1 VKRLIAIAALFGL
14 CATLAVFASGSGDG
28 DAYLVRTDFRN
39 AFSVIPG
46 EDVKIAGVKV
56 GSIDDLDVTDRHT
69 ASVVLRI
76 DRPGF
81 QDFREDA
88 TCIIRPQS
96 LIGEKYVECTPTQPR
111 PQGAPEAKPLRKL
124 EDGEGKGQHVLPGLQ
139 SAPVDLDLVNNI
151 LRLPYRQRLSL
162 ILSELGAG
170 LAGRGQDLNQII
182 RDADPGLKATD
193 KVLKILAEQ
202 NRVLANLA
210 RDSDTIMRP
219 LARERDKVADFVVQA
234 NTTAQATAERSA
246 DLERNIQKLPEFLR
260 QLRPTMSR
268 LGSLSDEFTPLLADL
283 GDVAP
288 DVGRFIKELGP
299 FSRQATPALR
309 ALGDTSVVGR
319 RALLS
324 SRPIVEDLRDFAV
337 QAKPL
342 STNLE
347 ALLTSFKETGGVERL
362 MDYLFYQVAA
372 INGFDQYGH
381 YLRAQLI
388 VNLCST
394 YAVTNDVSCSA
405 NFTSEGARASASSR
419 SAQSALDA
427 IADGRS
433 PALARTDA
441 VLRGMDPDEVLAR
454 TGKQRTDARLAPLP
468 ERDKGGDDAPLKLP
482 AQFLPAGPDGGTSE
496 QAPTPAPSTTAPGE
510 DSSAAESLLDYL
522 LGGG

>member
-1 VKRLIAIAALFGL
+1 MKRLLAIAALLGL
-14 CATLAVFASGSGDG
+14 CATFAVFGSGSGDG
-28 DAYLVRTDFRN
+28 ESYLVRTEFRN

-56 GSIDDLDVTDRHT
+56 GSIDDLDVTDRNT
-69 ASVVLRI
+69 ALVVLRI
-76 DRPGF
+76 DTPGF

-88 TCIIRPQS
+88 TCVIRPQS
-96 LIGEKYVECTPTQPR
+96 LIGEKFVECTPTQPR
-111 PQGAPEAKPLRKL
+111 EQGAPEAKRLEKI
-124 EDGEGKGQHVLPGLQ
+124 EDGEGEGQHRLPGIQ
-139 SAPVDLDLVNNI
+139 ASPVDLDLVNNI

-162 ILSELGAG
+162 ILNELGAG
-170 LAGRGQDLNQII
+170 LAGRGADLNQII

-202 NRVLANLA
+202 NRVLADLA
-210 RDSDTIMRP
+210 SDSDTIMRP
-219 LARERDKVADFVVQA
+219 LSRERDKVADFVVQA

-246 DLERNIQKLPEFLR
+246 DLEGNIQKLPDFLR
-260 QLRPTMSR
+260 QLRPTMAR
-268 LGSLSDEFTPLLADL
+268 LGSLSDEFTPVLSDL

-288 DVGRFIKELGP
+288 EVGRFVKQLGP
-299 FSRQATPALR
+299 FSRQATPALKS
-309 ALGDTSVVGR
+309 LGDTSVVGR
-319 RALLS
+319 RALLR
-324 SRPIVEDLRDFAV
+324 SRPIIDDLREFGI

-372 INGFDQYGH
+372 INGFDQFGH

-388 VNLCST
+388 VNLCSS
-394 YAVTNDVSCSA
+394 YAVQRDVSCTA
-405 NFTSEGARASASSR
+405 NFSSEGARASASSR

-441 VLRGMDPDEVLAR
+441 VLRGMDPDEVLER
-454 TGKQRTDARLAPLP
+454 TGKKRTASRLAPMP
-468 ERDKGGDDAPLKLP
+468 ERAATGDDAPLKLP
-482 AQFLPAGPDGGTSE
+482 AQFLPAGPSGGTA
-496 QAPTPAPSTTAPGE
+496 APKPAPSTTTTPG
-510 DSSAAESLLDYL
+510 DPSSATESLLDYL